1 MTIKELNNLK
11 ESINKVREF
20 NKVVL
25 EYEYERRNE
34 YESEQVAI
42 EEYKNAIN
50 MSIQRL
56 TLKCKEL
63 TGDDMSEFYNIVELN
78 ERDLFTIAKLNYS
91 IAISLLDNYYIHIY
105 KVFMLMINLIE

>member
-11 ESINKVREF
+11 ESMNKVKES

-25 EYEYERRNE
+25 ENEYERRNE

-42 EEYKNAIN
+42 EEYENAIN

-56 TLKCKEL
+56 TLKYKEL
-63 TGDDMSEFYNIVELN
+63 TGIDMSEFYNVVELN
-78 ERDLFTIAKLNYS
+78 YRDMFYIAKLNYS
-91 IAISLLDNYYIHIY
+91 TAISLLDNYYIHIY
-105 KVFMLMINLIE
+105 KVFMLIMNTL